1 MKYKKIM
8 NLLGNELIQASKFRP
23 RGSTEIKDDLRG
35 MFNTN
40 IQVKLRSQC
49 WNQVFVITVMLILVN
64 GTITITGAWADAA
77 ARQTDERK
85 KTSNI
90 QKLCTIYWLHKQ
102 TK

>member
-1 MKYKKIM
+1 MEYKKIM

-23 RGSTEIKDDLRG
+23 RGSTEIKDDL
-35 MFNTN
+35 
-40 IQVKLRSQC
+40 QVKLRSQC
-49 WNQVFVITVMLILVN
+49 WNQVFVITMMLILVN

-90 QKLCTIYWLHKQ
+90 QKLCTIHWLHKQ